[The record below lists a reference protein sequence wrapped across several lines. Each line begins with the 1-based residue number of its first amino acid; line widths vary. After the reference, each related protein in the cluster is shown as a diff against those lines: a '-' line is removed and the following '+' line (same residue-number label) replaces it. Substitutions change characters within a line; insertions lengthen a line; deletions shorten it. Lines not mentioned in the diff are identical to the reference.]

1 MSAVNGGDGQAAQRL
16 KRRDIGVRVRVISA
30 RLTSFGKAVEHLIR
44 GVTIGRIHSF
54 ARIGQDGRFRE
65 MDAALAELVMAA
77 DMVEMGGAGDTNEG
91 TLADQ
96 RHMVAQAEMAEAS
109 VDEQVAIAAVDMPD
123 VAAVEGLD
131 SRLVD

>member
-1 MSAVNGGDGQAAQRL
+1 MR
-16 KRRDIGVRVRVISA
+16 
-30 RLTSFGKAVEHLIR
+30 
-44 GVTIGRIHSF
+44 
-54 ARIGQDGRFRE
+54 QDGRFRE

-109 VDEQVAIAAVDMPD
+109 VDEQVAIAAVHMPD

>member
-1 MSAVNGGDGQAAQRL
+1 
-16 KRRDIGVRVRVISA
+16 
-30 RLTSFGKAVEHLIR
+30 
-44 GVTIGRIHSF
+44 
-54 ARIGQDGRFRE
+54 

-109 VDEQVAIAAVDMPD
+109 VDEQVAIAAVHMPD
-123 VAAVEGLD
+123 IAAHQRHDV
-131 SRLVD
+131 RFPK

>member
-1 MSAVNGGDGQAAQRL
+1 
-16 KRRDIGVRVRVISA
+16 
-30 RLTSFGKAVEHLIR
+30 
-44 GVTIGRIHSF
+44 
-54 ARIGQDGRFRE
+54 
-65 MDAALAELVMAA
+65 
-77 DMVEMGGAGDTNEG
+77 MGGAGDTNEG

-109 VDEQVAIAAVDMPD
+109 VDEQVAIAAVHMPD